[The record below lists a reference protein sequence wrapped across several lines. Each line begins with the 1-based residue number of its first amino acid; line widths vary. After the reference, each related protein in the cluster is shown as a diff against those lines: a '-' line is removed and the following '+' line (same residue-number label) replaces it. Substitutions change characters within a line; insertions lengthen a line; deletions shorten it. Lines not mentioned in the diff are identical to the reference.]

1 MGITVLSLCDGIAGA
16 RVALERCGIP
26 VDAYYAAEIKPHAIQ
41 CATTNWPDII
51 ELGDVR
57 NVRYE
62 EGVLYG
68 TNCQYEVPHFDLVC
82 FGSPC
87 QTFSNAMAAD
97 MRVGLE
103 NKEKSGLFYE
113 CYRILQ
119 EANPIYF
126 FVENVSGMRDADKE
140 ILSGMLGCEPIRIDS
155 QIIAPAMRKRYYWTN
170 IPYTEITRDSSRTL
184 SSILEYGYTD
194 RKKARCL
201 TANNP
206 LEGYANHAKKFR
218 RFYER
223 GFSTMIYENEEH
235 CSECQRL
242 YEPYKKMKAAEFE
255 EATANDMALHSACGK
270 VRELTQLELERCQT
284 LPDGYTSILS
294 WDDAFNVIGDGWTID
309 VICAFF
315 KNIQLSEQLSN

>member
-1 MGITVLSLCDGIAGA
+1 MGVLMGITVLSLCDGIAGA
-16 RVALERCGIP
+16 RVALDRCSVP

-41 CATTNWPDII
+41 CATANWPDITPI
-51 ELGDVR
+51 GDVTK
-57 NVRYE
+57 VRYE
-62 EGVLYG
+62 DGILYAADV
-68 TNCQYEVPHFDLVC
+68 QYEVPHFDLVC

-103 NKEKSGLFYE
+103 NDKKSGLFYE

-119 EANPIYF
+119 EVKPTYF

-140 ILSGMLGCEPIRIDS
+140 ILSQCLGCQPIRIDS
-155 QIIAPAMRKRYYWTN
+155 QVIAPAMRKRYYWTN
-170 IPYTEITRDSSRTL
+170 IPYTEIVSNPAITL

-206 LEGYANHAKKFR
+206 LEGYADYAKKFR

-223 GFSTMIYENEEH
+223 GFSTMIYEDEEH
-235 CSECQRL
+235 CKQCQTL
-242 YEPYKKMKAAEFE
+242 YEPYKKMKAAEFD
-255 EATANDMALHSACGK
+255 EATAADAELHAACAR
-270 VRELTQLELERCQT
+270 VRDLTQLEMERCQT
-284 LPDGYTSILS
+284 LPDGYTQMLS
-294 WDDAFNVIGDGWTID
+294 WDKAFDVIGDGWTID

-315 KNIQLSEQLSN
+315 KNLNIE

>member
-16 RVALERCGIP
+16 RIALDRCGIP
-26 VDAYYAAEIKPHAIQ
+26 VDAYYSAEVKPHAIK
-41 CATTNWPDII
+41 CATENYPDII
-51 ELGDVR
+51 PLG
-57 NVRYE
+57 NVR
-62 EGVLYG
+62 GVSYKDGILYSAD
-68 TNCQYEVPHFDLVC
+68 NVYEVPHFDLVC

-97 MRVGLE
+97 LRIGL
-103 NKEKSGLFYE
+103 NNDKKSGLFFE

-119 EANPIYF
+119 EVKPTYF
-126 FVENVSGMRDADKE
+126 FVENVSGMRDADRDC
-140 ILSGMLGCEPIRIDS
+140 LSEFLGCKPIRIDS

-170 IPYTEITRDSSRTL
+170 IPYTELTPNPQATL

-201 TANNP
+201 MANNA
-206 LEGYANHAKKFR
+206 LEGYADAAKKFR

-235 CSECQRL
+235 CKECQKL

-255 EATANDMALHSACGK
+255 QKASKDQALQIACQK
-270 VRELTQLELERCQT
+270 ARDLTQLEMERCQT
-284 LPDGYTSILS
+284 LPEGYTSMLS

-315 KNIQLSEQLSN
+315 QNIKY